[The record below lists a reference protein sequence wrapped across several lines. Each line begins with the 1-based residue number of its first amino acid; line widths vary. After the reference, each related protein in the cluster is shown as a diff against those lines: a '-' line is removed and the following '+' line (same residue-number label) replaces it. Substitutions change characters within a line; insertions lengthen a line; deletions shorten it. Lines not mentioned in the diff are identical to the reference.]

1 MLVAAHFFSPIGKG
15 ALLGVLCQVQAFG
28 FPSFSPQQAR
38 SSGTAVIVILVIS
51 WISMSFWGGPGFDAA
66 SEGLSMAT
74 ACGVLMML
82 TWQSYNYARSREKN
96 HHERK
101 ELELAIA
108 EVERLTTIDTL
119 TGLYNRQHLH
129 EVLDHET
136 MRGGIGSPGFYVALI
151 DLDHFKQ
158 VNDTHGHQ
166 VGDEVLVGFAA
177 LAKTAFRDTD
187 TVGRWGG
194 EEFLIVM
201 PGGSQAPID
210 RLLVAVAQA
219 ALSNQASELRVTFSA
234 GLAHHRVGETWADT
248 LERADRALYAAK
260 KAGRNQC
267 IAEI

>member
-1 MLVAAHFFSPIGKG
+1 
-15 ALLGVLCQVQAFG
+15 
-28 FPSFSPQQAR
+28 
-38 SSGTAVIVILVIS
+38 
-51 WISMSFWGGPGFDAA
+51 
-66 SEGLSMAT
+66 MAT

-96 HHERK
+96 QTERK

-129 EVLDHET
+129 EVLGHET
-136 MRGGIGSPGFYVALI
+136 LRGGVGSPGFCVALI
-151 DLDHFKQ
+151 DVDHFKQ